1 MDLPMDDLAEYRA
14 DHVLGEYLEQQSF
27 AGLGRAVDQ
36 DLALPHLGD
45 VVAVAGQA
53 LVDHVE
59 IGVRAVL
66 EPDAVGAK
74 LVDGGE
80 DIVGGERDML
90 DALAFIFAQELLDLA
105 MLVDRKSVV

>member
-1 MDLPMDDLAEYRA
+1 MALAEALIALPLDDLEEDRA
-14 DHVLGEYLEQQSF
+14 DHVLGEYLEQQAF

-74 LVDGGE
+74 LVDRSE
-80 DIVGGERDML
+80 EHTS
-90 DALAFIFAQELLDLA
+90 ELQSLMRISYA
-105 MLVDRKSVV
+105 